1 MADKYTL
8 KVPQELA
15 DFFQKYIDDHPELGC
30 TFVSQYLLHVL
41 REKAEEIMLSQ
52 DIKNEIKLKEGTYL
66 KEEIKKL
73 LEKTD

>member
-1 MADKYTL
+1 MADKYNL
-8 KVPQELA
+8 KIPQDLA
-15 DFFQKYIDDHPELGC
+15 DFFQKYINDHPELGY

-52 DIKNEIKLKEGTYL
+52 KDKKIKLEEGTYSKKDL
-66 KEEIKKL
+66 KKL